1 MTDSADYVDR
11 FTELK
16 DDLAPKVEEVTR
28 GAFGYPDSLNGGRLA
43 AGERVESWL
52 LAALEA
58 QDQVNIKLLAEID
71 ELKKGLGKAD

>member
-16 DDLAPKVEEVTR
+16 DDLAPKVEEVAS
-28 GAFGYPDSLNGGRLA
+28 GWGYPDGPVGGRLS
-43 AGERVESWL
+43 AGQHVERWL
-52 LAALEA
+52 LNALEA